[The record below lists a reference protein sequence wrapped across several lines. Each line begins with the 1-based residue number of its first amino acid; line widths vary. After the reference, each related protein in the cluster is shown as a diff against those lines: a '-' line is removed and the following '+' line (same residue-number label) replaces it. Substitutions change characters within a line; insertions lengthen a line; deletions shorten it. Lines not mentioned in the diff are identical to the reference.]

1 MLYKKLN
8 LPINLPLT
16 TYAEFE
22 DKFVRDI
29 VNKIIKSSNIGIKS
43 SISQFK
49 EFFENN
55 LSEITNE
62 KLIFIYHEIIP
73 IIFQNKIRMRDYINS

>member
-8 LPINLPLT
+8 LPINLPS
-16 TYAEFE
+16 ANHGKFE
-22 DKFVRDI
+22 ENTFVESI

-55 LSEITNE
+55 LCDE
-62 KLIFIYHEIIP
+62 KHSCRGH
-73 IIFQNKIRMRDYINS
+73 N

>member
-8 LPINLPLT
+8 LPINLPIT

-22 DKFVRDI
+22 DKFVKDV

-62 KLIFIYHEIIP
+62 KLF
-73 IIFQNKIRMRDYINS
+73 F

>member
-16 TYAEFE
+16 NNKELE
-22 DKFVRDI
+22 DKFVKDI

-43 SISQFK
+43 SISLFK
-49 EFFENN
+49 EF
-55 LSEITNE
+55 L
-62 KLIFIYHEIIP
+62 
-73 IIFQNKIRMRDYINS
+73 

>member
-22 DKFVRDI
+22 DKFVKDI
-29 VNKIIKSSNIGIKS
+29 VNKIIKSSNIGKN
-43 SISQFK
+43 QVYL
-49 EFFENN
+49 N
-55 LSEITNE
+55 LKN
-62 KLIFIYHEIIP
+62 F
-73 IIFQNKIRMRDYINS
+73 

>member
-1 MLYKKLN
+1 MQEL
-8 LPINLPLT
+8 
-16 TYAEFE
+16 E
-22 DKFVRDI
+22 DKFVKDI

-62 KLIFIYHEIIP
+62 KLIY
-73 IIFQNKIRMRDYINS
+73 YISRNNSAYFSK